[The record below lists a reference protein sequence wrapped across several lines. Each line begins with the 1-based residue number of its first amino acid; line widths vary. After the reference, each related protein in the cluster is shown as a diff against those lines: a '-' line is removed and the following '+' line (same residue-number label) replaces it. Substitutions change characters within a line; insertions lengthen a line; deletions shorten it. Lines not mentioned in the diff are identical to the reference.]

1 MITKSIKELHEDLLN
16 KKITS
21 KELID
26 ESLEKCHSI
35 QDKTNA
41 FVTII
46 DDAKESEV
54 TDELVSGIP
63 YGIKDTEPLSYPF
76 EMVVDD
82 LRSDDEVGEEIPI
95 EELLRNCD
103 QYEGR
108 EVEVPKV
115 VG

>member
-63 YGIKDTEPLSYPF
+63 YGIKDNFSTKDILSTGSSNTLKDYVPLF
-76 EMVVDD
+76 
-82 LRSDDEVGEEIPI
+82 DENDVA
-95 EELLRNCD
+95 NFKKK
-103 QYEGR
+103 R
-108 EVEVPKV
+108 EVV
-115 VG
+115 VI

>member
-16 KKITS
+16 KKVTS

-46 DDAKESEV
+46 DNIKETKV
-54 TDELVSGIP
+54 TNELVSGIP
-63 YGIKDTEPLSYPF
+63 YGIKDNFLLKISYQ
-76 EMVVDD
+76 
-82 LRSDDEVGEEIPI
+82 LEVLIH
-95 EELLRNCD
+95 
-103 QYEGR
+103 
-108 EVEVPKV
+108 
-115 VG
+115 

>member
-16 KKITS
+16 KKVTS

-46 DDAKESEV
+46 DNIKETKV
-54 TDELVSGIP
+54 TNELVSGIP
-63 YGIKDTEPLSYPF
+63 YGIKDNFSTKDILSTGSSNIIF
-76 EMVVDD
+76 
-82 LRSDDEVGEEIPI
+82 
-95 EELLRNCD
+95 
-103 QYEGR
+103 
-108 EVEVPKV
+108 
-115 VG
+115 